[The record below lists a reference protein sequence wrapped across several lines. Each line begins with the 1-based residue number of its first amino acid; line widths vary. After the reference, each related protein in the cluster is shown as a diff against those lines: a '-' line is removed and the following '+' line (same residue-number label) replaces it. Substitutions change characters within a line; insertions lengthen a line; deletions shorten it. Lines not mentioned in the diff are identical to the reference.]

1 MKAEEYKT
9 KISGMICPECED
21 EAASALLHTRGVI
34 SAEVSYRRAEARA
47 SYDPALTSPA
57 GIDRALDAAG
67 YPAGGNG
74 RSGRIADAVG
84 IFSAAVLV
92 FLIPRL
98 TALVH
103 VPQAESGAAYSALF
117 LIGLFTGVHCI
128 GMCGGIM
135 LTQSGGGDRH
145 GAAASAALYNA
156 GRVISYTV
164 MGAVFGALGNVI
176 SYDSAFKSML
186 FTLSGAAVVLV
197 GLRMWGVP
205 FLRRLR
211 AQLSPP
217 CALPSGVKRR
227 VFGRPLAVGLAT
239 GLMPCGALS
248 AMWLLSAFAG
258 SAAKGMLSMLVF
270 ALGTVPAMLAFG
282 SLGALIPKRYN
293 KYMLK
298 ASTVLIVALGI
309 VLMMKGIRLM

>member
-57 GIDRALDAAG
+57 EIDRALDAAG

-84 IFSAAVLV
+84 IFSAAALV

-103 VPQAESGAAYSALF
+103 VPPAESGAAYSALF

-135 LTQSGGGDRH
+135 LTQSGGGD
-145 GAAASAALYNA
+145 GQSAAASAALYNA

-164 MGAVFGALGNVI
+164 MGTVFGALGNVI
-176 SYDSAFKSML
+176 SYDRAFKSML

-211 AQLSPP
+211 AQLNPP

-227 VFGRPLAVGLAT
+227 AFGRPLAVGLAT

-248 AMWLLSAFAG
+248 AMWLLSASAG
-258 SAAKGMLSMLVF
+258 SAAKGLLSMLAF

>member
-57 GIDRALDAAG
+57 EIDRALDAAG

-103 VPQAESGAAYSALF
+103 VPQAESGVAYSALF

-135 LTQSGGGDRH
+135 LTQSGGDGH
-145 GAAASAALYNA
+145 SAAASAALYNA
-156 GRVISYTV
+156 GRVISYAA

-176 SYDSAFKSML
+176 SYDRAFKSML

-211 AQLSPP
+211 AQLNPP

-227 VFGRPLAVGLAT
+227 AFGRPLAVGLAT

-248 AMWLLSAFAG
+248 AMWLLSASAG

-270 ALGTVPAMLAFG
+270 ALGTVPAMLAFS

>member
-1 MKAEEYKT
+1 
-9 KISGMICPECED
+9 
-21 EAASALLHTRGVI
+21 
-34 SAEVSYRRAEARA
+34 
-47 SYDPALTSPA
+47 
-57 GIDRALDAAG
+57 
-67 YPAGGNG
+67 
-74 RSGRIADAVG
+74 
-84 IFSAAVLV
+84 
-92 FLIPRL
+92 
-98 TALVH
+98 
-103 VPQAESGAAYSALF
+103 
-117 LIGLFTGVHCI
+117 
-128 GMCGGIM
+128 M
-135 LTQSGGGDRH
+135 LTQSGGGGGH
-145 GAAASAALYNA
+145 SAAASAALYNA

-176 SYDSAFKSML
+176 SYDRAFKSML

-211 AQLSPP
+211 AQLNPP

-227 VFGRPLAVGLAT
+227 AFGRPLAVGLAT

-248 AMWLLSAFAG
+248 AMWLLSASAG

>member
-103 VPQAESGAAYSALF
+103 VPQAESGSAYSALF

-135 LTQSGGGDRH
+135 LTQSDGDGH
-145 GAAASAALYNA
+145 SAAASAALYNA
-156 GRVISYTV
+156 GRVISYAV

-176 SYDSAFKSML
+176 SYDRAFKSML
-186 FTLSGAAVVLV
+186 FTLSGTAVVLV

-217 CALPSGVKRR
+217 CTLPSGVKRR
-227 VFGRPLAVGLAT
+227 AFGKPLAVGLAT

-248 AMWLLSAFAG
+248 AMWLLSASAG
-258 SAAKGMLSMLVF
+258 SAAKGLLSMLAF

-282 SLGALIPKRYN
+282 SLGALIPKRYS